1 VPGDRAEAARRLG
14 WSRAKLD
21 RRLTLAELC
30 DAAKLALDERRIKV
44 GHAELLA
51 AIPGDKQDK
60 ALDTILKAGLD
71 VAKTRELLMRV
82 TQNLAAAC
90 FDKTECTTCPF
101 NSGTQR
107 VLFETHVD
115 DGSCTNPTCFQL
127 KNEAAE
133 TIRFEEEERTAKA
146 ARAAAPATVDPSDD
160 DEQDGPV
167 DETDVDHAD
176 DADDTL
182 PSADETTG
190 PRASVPSIA
199 ATPAG
204 SAASAQKPA
213 VTAESIARR
222 TADLREAIWRTAL
235 ARTLASN
242 ASHAQITIL
251 VAAMSGTLS
260 QIKADT
266 LTSRAGLL
274 VGATFPDL
282 DYGAQ
287 IATIRGLPDRQAQ
300 IVLAV
305 IGAAYAKD
313 VVTFGHV
320 ADLAK
325 AFEVDLRDS
334 WKVDQA
340 FLDRYTKEELK
351 FIARE
356 CGLVA
361 HIGQKAF
368 AKRLAGKKSDLI
380 TSMLN
385 AIGFD
390 WSGRLPSAM
399 TLDCTYGPPPRLPPR
414 KPNSRSPTSQPD
426 RIPPSPTQGL
436 TAMLIASLL
445 PLLTRY
451 SLGLDLVA
459 GPDDT
464 VTLTVIPRKA
474 EGAGAKLEAGE
485 TRPISITASAAE
497 IDAELAKGPH
507 GALGEL
513 IATRK
518 TLADQ
523 LAEQRQAAE
532 AARTAA
538 AEVAKAKA
546 AAASKTTAP
555 TGAAKVPV
563 RTSPPADAKPD
574 EPATLF

>member
-1 VPGDRAEAARRLG
+1 MDTPQPTYPSTLRLSRIVKGDNPRRYFDQKKHDDLVTSIRLRGVLQPILLRPKGDVFSVVAGERRYRAALEAYGPDGEVPVVIREMTDQEALEAAIAENDDRDDPSETEQADAAVRYLAACQGDRAEAARRLG

-51 AIPGDKQDK
+51 AIPVDKQDK
-60 ALDTILKAGLD
+60 ALDTILNASLD
-71 VAKTRELLMRV
+71 VGKTRELLMRV
-82 TQNLAAAC
+82 TQNLAGAC

-127 KNEAAE
+127 KTEAAE
-133 TIRFEEEERTAKA
+133 TIRFEEEERGAKA

-160 DEQDGPV
+160 DEQDGPA

-182 PSADETTG
+182 PLADETTG

-222 TADLREAIWRTAL
+222 TADLREATWRTAL
-235 ARTLASN
+235 ARALASN

-361 HIGQKAF
+361 HVGQKAF

-399 TLDCTYGPPPRLPPR
+399 TLDCTYGPPPAPAAPQAQLPV
-414 KPNSRSPTSQPD
+414 
-426 RIPPSPTQGL
+426 
-436 TAMLIASLL
+436 A
-445 PLLTRY
+445 
-451 SLGLDLVA
+451 DL
-459 GPDDT
+459 
-464 VTLTVIPRKA
+464 
-474 EGAGAKLEAGE
+474 
-485 TRPISITASAAE
+485 AA
-497 IDAELAKGPH
+497 
-507 GALGEL
+507 
-513 IATRK
+513 
-518 TLADQ
+518 
-523 LAEQRQAAE
+523 
-532 AARTAA
+532 
-538 AEVAKAKA
+538 
-546 AAASKTTAP
+546 
-555 TGAAKVPV
+555 
-563 RTSPPADAKPD
+563 
-574 EPATLF
+574 